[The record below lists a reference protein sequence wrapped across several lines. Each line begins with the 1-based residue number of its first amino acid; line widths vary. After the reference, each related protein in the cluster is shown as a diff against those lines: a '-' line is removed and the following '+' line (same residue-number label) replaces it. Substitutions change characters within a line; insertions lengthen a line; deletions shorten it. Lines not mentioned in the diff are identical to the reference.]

1 MNLYEFQA
9 KEILA
14 RRGVPVPAGH
24 VAQTAE
30 EAGAV
35 AHDLDAPRFV
45 IKAQIQAGGRGE
57 AGGVHFGATGDAV
70 KKIAGNL
77 LGSRLVTSQTG
88 GEGRVVRRVYVEEA
102 VAAAREVYVGALV
115 DLRLGRLVLVGAREG
130 GGDIEA
136 RIARDPSI
144 LETLPLDGTAKPEPA
159 AIEAFVARLGL
170 EGEAGE
176 RTAAL
181 YGKLAA
187 ALVELDAGL
196 IEINPLAVT
205 ADGAIC
211 AVDVKMVL
219 DDSALYRHPE
229 LAALEEEDDRDA
241 VELEAQRHDINFVRM
256 DGDIGVV
263 VNGAGL
269 GLATHDLLRDHGGKP
284 ANFMD
289 IRTTATSLQIA
300 KGIDLLLAN
309 PAVKAILV
317 NVHGGGM
324 TRCDTIVEALNV
336 ALRRSNRTLP
346 IVFRVAGQA
355 AEQARRMMVDRRIP
369 HERVDDMTEACARA
383 VELAGGKR

>member
-1 MNLYEFQA
+1 M
-9 KEILA
+9 
-14 RRGVPVPAGH
+14 PSGH
-24 VAQTAE
+24 VASTAE

-35 AHDLDAPRFV
+35 ARGLDASRFAV
-45 IKAQIQAGGRGE
+45 KAQIQAGGRGE
-57 AGGVHFGATGDAV
+57 AGGVHFGATADSV

-77 LGSRLVTSQTG
+77 LGSRLVTAQTG
-88 GEGRVVRRVYVEEA
+88 AEGRTVRQVYVEEA
-102 VAAAREVYVGALV
+102 VAAAREVYLGALV
-115 DLRLGRLVLVGAREG
+115 DRRLGRLVLVGAREG

-136 RIARDPSI
+136 RIARDPAI
-144 LETLPLDGTAKPEPA
+144 LETLPLDGIAKPEPA
-159 AIEAFVARLGL
+159 AIEAFVARFGL
-170 EGEAGE
+170 EGKAGE

-181 YGKLAA
+181 CGRLVA
-187 ALVELDAGL
+187 ALVELDADL
-196 IEINPLAVT
+196 IEINPLAIT
-205 ADGAIC
+205 TDGAIC

-219 DDSALYRHPE
+219 DDNALYRHPE
-229 LAALEEEDDRDA
+229 LAALEDEGDQDA

-263 VNGAGL
+263 ANGAGL
-269 GLATHDLLRDHGGKP
+269 GLATHDLLRDYGGRP

-309 PAVKAILV
+309 PAVKTILV

-336 ALRRSNRTLP
+336 ALRRSNRGLP

-383 VELAGGKR
+383 VALAGGKR